1 MSETR
6 NKDRRT
12 QRQTQRKRKRQRQ
25 KVLRSM
31 NALPRS
37 SISFRRQGSSGLIWE
52 DRVQVLEQKPALQ
65 VTISINKSDSQE
77 HTSNLD
83 ERFQERKDVDSPSPP
98 LPETSVP
105 SKSEKKDR
113 GCSFSILFGRC
124 MRSPAA

>member
-1 MSETR
+1 
-6 NKDRRT
+6 
-12 QRQTQRKRKRQRQ
+12 
-25 KVLRSM
+25 M

-52 DRVQVLEQKPALQ
+52 DRVQVLEQKRALQ

-105 SKSEKKDR
+105 SKPEKEDR
-113 GCSFSILFGRC
+113 RCSFSTLFGRC
-124 MRSPAA
+124 MRSPAT